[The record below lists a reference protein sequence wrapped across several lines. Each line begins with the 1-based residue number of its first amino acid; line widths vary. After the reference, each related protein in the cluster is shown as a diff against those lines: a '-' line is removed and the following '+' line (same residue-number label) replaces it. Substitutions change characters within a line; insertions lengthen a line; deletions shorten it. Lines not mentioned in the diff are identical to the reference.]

1 MKKVFFFAIVQVF
14 ALLAMAQK
22 QTFQGD
28 LKVVDNT
35 TGGAMINTSQKD
47 VPLYLIDNSNETYA
61 VELHNF
67 SIDIAGSVMDI
78 GNITIPEL
86 KVTEQEGVKI
96 LNSSPQGD
104 ECNILLSD
112 GDDPAK
118 SWLGSTLGNFQGEV
132 TGSINGNNLQ
142 LSIPL
147 VVKMGFM
154 TLTLA
159 IDFNGMLH
167 DSAGI
172 GNIRIE
178 DTDTTSFTVHGI
190 RAAKTYKGIVI
201 HNGKKYVAK

>member
-67 SIDIAGSVMDI
+67 SIDIAGSVTDI

-86 KVTEQEGVKI
+86 KVTDQEGVKI

-147 VVKMGFM
+147 IVKMGFM

-178 DTDTTSFTVHGI
+178 DTDTTSFTVNGI

>member
-22 QTFQGD
+22 QAFQGD

-47 VPLYLIDNSNETYA
+47 VPLYLIENSNETYA

-86 KVTEQEGVKI
+86 KVTDQEGVKI

-118 SWLGSTLGNFQGEV
+118 SWHGSALGNFQGEV

-147 VVKMGFM
+147 VVKTGFM

-178 DTDTTSFTVHGI
+178 DTDTTSFTVNGI